1 MTNIVNLNIEREK
14 RNTRDDST
22 TDLIQTAGMC
32 NASVELMKNI
42 ISSLRDNNIN
52 PSDPETAEN
61 MIFISMLFQS
71 HIDNINEKENSLYKF
86 FDMMREEVMA
96 DE

>member
-1 MTNIVNLNIEREK
+1 MSNIVNLNIEREK
-14 RNTRDDST
+14 RNAQNDSAS
-22 TDLIQTAGMC
+22 DLVSAAGMC
-32 NASVELMKNI
+32 GASVAFMKNI
-42 ISSLRDNNIN
+42 ILTLQDNNID

-71 HIDNINEKENSLYKF
+71 HIDNINGKENSLYEF
-86 FDMMREEVMA
+86 FDMMREEVLI